1 MTEAEFVEQ
10 VRLLGINPTEEQ
22 LSKLEKLYEIM
33 IEENKVMNLTRIVS
47 KDDVYLKHFYDSLT
61 LTKVCDL
68 TGNLTLCDVG
78 TGAGF
83 PGLVLKIFYPNLDIT
98 LVDALQKRVNYLNRV
113 IENLDLNGIEAI
125 HIRAEDLARKG
136 NKYDIVTARAVA
148 SLNILSEYCLP
159 FVKLGG
165 YFSPMKSVKTD
176 EEVLAARGAI
186 KLLGG
191 RIEEIKEP
199 NIDNCGE
206 RYIILTKKISQTPPK
221 YPRASAQISKKPLS

>member
-1 MTEAEFVEQ
+1 MNELEFQNILKEK
-10 VRLLGINPTEEQ
+10 GIEVSEHQ
-22 LSKLEKLYEIM
+22 LQQFQKYYEILV
-33 IEENKVMNLTRIVS
+33 EWNEKMNLTAITD
-47 KDDVYLKHFYDSLT
+47 KEDVYLKHFYDSLT

-148 SLNILSEYCLP
+148 NLSKLLSWTMP
-159 FVKLGG
+159 LVKKNG
-165 YFSPMKSVKTD
+165 YFVAMKGNVD
-176 EEVLAARGAI
+176 EELVMAKSIFERKKYNLERKVEFKLPKEGSTRTILKI
-186 KLLGG
+186 KC
-191 RIEEIKEP
+191 
-199 NIDNCGE
+199 N
-206 RYIILTKKISQTPPK
+206 
-221 YPRASAQISKKPLS
+221 

>member
-1 MTEAEFVEQ
+1 MNELEFQNILKEK
-10 VRLLGINPTEEQ
+10 GIEVSEHQ
-22 LSKLEKLYEIM
+22 LQQFLKYYEILV
-33 IEENKVMNLTRIVS
+33 EWNDKMNLTAITD
-47 KDDVYLKHFYDSLT
+47 KEDVYLKHFYDSLT

-148 SLNILSEYCLP
+148 NLSKLLSWTMP
-159 FVKLGG
+159 LVKKNG
-165 YFSPMKSVKTD
+165 YFVAMKGNVD
-176 EEVLAARGAI
+176 EELVMAKSIFERKKYNLDRKVEFKLPKEGSTRTILKI
-186 KLLGG
+186 KC
-191 RIEEIKEP
+191 
-199 NIDNCGE
+199 N
-206 RYIILTKKISQTPPK
+206 
-221 YPRASAQISKKPLS
+221 

>member
-1 MTEAEFVEQ
+1 MNKKEFIEE
-10 VRLLGINPTEEQ
+10 LKKINIEITNTQLEQ
-22 LSKLEKLYEIM
+22 LELYKEALIT
-33 IEENKVMNLTRIVS
+33 ENKKYNLTAIT
-47 KDDVYLKHFYDSLT
+47 KEEDIYLKHFYDSLT
-61 LTKVCDL
+61 ITKVCDL

-148 SLNILSEYCLP
+148 NLSKLLSWTMP
-159 FVKLGG
+159 LVKKNG
-165 YFSPMKSVKTD
+165 YFVAMKGNVD
-176 EEVLAARGAI
+176 EELVMAKSIFERKKYNLDRKVEFKLPKEGSTRTILKI
-186 KLLGG
+186 KC
-191 RIEEIKEP
+191 
-199 NIDNCGE
+199 N
-206 RYIILTKKISQTPPK
+206 
-221 YPRASAQISKKPLS
+221 

>member
-61 LTKVCDL
+61 ITKVCDL

-148 SLNILSEYCLP
+148 NLSKLLSWTMP
-159 FVKLGG
+159 LVKKNG
-165 YFSPMKSVKTD
+165 YFVAMKGNVD
-176 EEVLAARGAI
+176 EELVMAKSIFGI
-186 KLLGG
+186 KT
-191 RIEEIKEP
+191 
-199 NIDNCGE
+199 
-206 RYIILTKKISQTPPK
+206 Y
-221 YPRASAQISKKPLS
+221 